1 MQRLQKL
8 QSKIRQSLGTCGV
21 SSVVLQVSQDGRCEL
36 LLPFETL
43 LRKKSLRLGSL
54 PKDIR
59 LSSYRRLQPT
69 ESWKYPLP
77 ILRKTLA
84 GLSRGKVPPA
94 WAAGLAKQSFLEL
107 RCSKGLDSSAHGQH
121 RCGTG

>member
-94 WAAGLAKQSFLEL
+94 WAADPAKRSFPEL
-107 RCSKGLDSSAHGQH
+107 HC
-121 RCGTG
+121 